1 MKFIS
6 SYNREEECYEV
17 YNLEMQIDYGEN
29 YSFYNT
35 DEMHDRAEEERTAK
49 EDNPYFPLTH

>member
-1 MKFIS
+1 VKFIS

-35 DEMHDRAEEERTAK
+35 DEMHDRAEEER
-49 EDNPYFPLTH
+49 